1 MKLTWKSCLMAAVTL
16 FALYIAIQ
24 AWPKALAIVSTVLS
38 AALPLFIG
46 AVIAYVL
53 GIPMGWY
60 EKHFFPKSEKKWIKT
75 LRRPV
80 CMTLSFLTV
89 AAIVTLIVVLV
100 LPQLTDCL
108 QLLFG
113 EVPKALDKAVELIGQ
128 LELLPEDI
136 YAWLD
141 EIDWKNSLVKIGKAL
156 LNGVGGLM
164 GTVWQTVSSVFS
176 GIVTCLLSVIFAIYL
191 LYGKEELARQ
201 GKKIINRYAKP
212 LWRGRILH
220 VLLVLD
226 DSFYKFIVGQCVDAL
241 ILGVMCLIGMWI
253 LRLPYAPMISA
264 LIAFTAL
271 IPVAGAY
278 IGAGVGAFMILTVSP
293 VQALVFLIFLIVLQ
307 QLEGNL
313 VYPRV
318 VGTSIGLPALW
329 VLTAVTVGGG
339 VMGVA
344 GMLIGVPLA
353 AALYRL
359 LREHINAEAEK
370 AEEKKERTEV
380 Q

>member
-1 MKLTWKSCLMAAVTL
+1 MKLNWKTCLMAAATL
-16 FALYIAIQ
+16 FLLYIAIQ
-24 AWPKALAIVSTVLS
+24 VWPKVLSAAGMLLS
-38 AALPLFIG
+38 AALPLLIG

-53 GIPMGWY
+53 GIPMLCY
-60 EKHFFPKSEKKWIKT
+60 EKWFFPKCKKKWICA

-80 CMTLSFLTV
+80 CIVLAFLTV
-89 AAIVTLIVVLV
+89 AGIAALVVVLIV
-100 LPQLTDCL
+100 PQLIDCL

-113 EVPKALDKAVELIGQ
+113 EVPVVLDKAVDLIGRF
-128 LELLPEDI
+128 ELLPEDI
-136 YAWLD
+136 YAWLE
-141 EIDWKNSLVKIGKAL
+141 EIDWKSRLLQIGKAL
-156 LNGVGGLM
+156 LNGVSGLM

-176 GIVTCLLSVIFAIYL
+176 GIVTGLLSVIFAVYL
-191 LYGKEELARQ
+191 LAGKEDLARQ
-201 GKKIINRYAKP
+201 GRKVIDKFVPQKRREQ
-212 LWRGRILH
+212 LLH
-220 VLLVLD
+220 VLAVLN
-226 DSFYKFIVGQCVDAL
+226 DSFHKFIVGQCVEAL
-241 ILGVMCLIGMWI
+241 ILGVLCMIGMWI

-293 VQALVFLIFLIVLQ
+293 VQALIFLAFIIVLQ

-359 LREHINAEAEK
+359 LHEHIDEQPKK
-370 AEEKKERTEV
+370 AEEEL
-380 Q
+380 QAAD